1 MDLFLVIPKQLAV
14 LEFPAVALDATE
26 EFVQPH
32 DDRHVGEVLKQAG
45 EAIHRI
51 ALGLAACQD
60 RMNDQLQAVLLQESR
75 HIILEH
81 VGAERHEGSC
91 AIVDDENGILWS
103 CHDRSE
109 EHTSELQSLM
119 SISYDVLC

>member
-1 MDLFLVIPKQLAV
+1 MLRRPPRSTRTYTLFPYTTLFRS
-14 LEFPAVALDATE
+14 EFPAVALDATE

-75 HIILEH
+75 HIIL
-81 VGAERHEGSC
+81 
-91 AIVDDENGILWS
+91 
-103 CHDRSE
+103 DRKSTRLNSS
-109 EHTSELQSLM
+109 H
-119 SISYDVLC
+119 